1 MPPLKFDTG
10 QSFNSGFSRR
20 RLPLAEL
27 TQTDSQTRH
36 SIRQI
41 PPSSLAAEVR
51 RFFTNGKQDVILGFS
66 KNPLNELNHRRYEV
80 GSNKLIDIAR
90 KGRRAIA
97 KWRRA
102 NPDVLLLLTD
112 ADLQDVDLRGANLKR
127 ADLTG
132 ANLRGANLI
141 GAQLS
146 EADLTRAD
154 LRGARLTK
162 ADFYSAR
169 LFKATLDNAEAGG
182 TYFRR
187 ADMTEADCSGADLTK
202 ADLREVNF
210 RNGTLAGASLVGADL
225 SFAKLAGV
233 DIRDAVIGWSTLGHV
248 DLSHLIGLD
257 QVKHVG
263 PSSIGLDTAR
273 LSHSKMSEP
282 FLQGC
287 GISEGVIQ
295 NWKSL
300 FGHPTEEF
308 SCFIRFAPDD
318 ESFARHLAEHAQAK
332 GLRCW
337 LDEMPNSSKDR
348 RSRSAPT
355 SYETTERVLLCSSKA
370 SLSSWWVNDE
380 IARLADREKQNKA
393 DTGRSIRF
401 FFPLNLDGYMFSGDW
416 KHAQEKLIAKQAIDF
431 VGWRRNKEKFDQEL
445 TKLVQYMIGEKR

>member
-1 MPPLKFDTG
+1 MKVDTG
-10 QSFNSGFSRR
+10 QSFDSGFPRR
-20 RLPLAEL
+20 RLPLTEL
-27 TQTDSQTRH
+27 TQTDSDTWREL
-36 SIRQI
+36 RQI
-41 PPSSLAAEVR
+41 PPLRASSIHG
-51 RFFTNGKQDVILGFS
+51 RFFTNRERNVILNDNQTS
-66 KNPLNELNHRRYEV
+66 ASEHPDRRYPV
-80 GSNKLIDIAR
+80 GSTRLIDVA
-90 KGRRAIA
+90 KQGRVALA
-97 KWRRA
+97 KWRRS

-132 ANLRGANLI
+132 ADLRGANLI

-162 ADFYSAR
+162 ADFYAAR

-182 TYFRR
+182 AYLRR
-187 ADMTEADCSGADLTK
+187 ADMTEADCSGTDLTK
-202 ADLREVNF
+202 ADLREVNL

-225 SFAKLAGV
+225 SFARLAGTDV
-233 DIRDAVIGWSTLGHV
+233 TEATLGWATLGHV
-248 DLSHLIGLD
+248 DLSQVIGLD
-257 QVKHVG
+257 HVRHVG

-273 LSHSKMSEP
+273 ISHARMSET

-300 FGHPTEEF
+300 FGHPAEEF

-337 LDEMPNSSKDR
+337 LDEMPYSARDR
-348 RSRSAPT
+348 RARSAPT
-355 SYETTERVLLCSSKA
+355 TYETTERVLLCSSKA
-370 SLSSWWVNDE
+370 SLTSWWINDE
-380 IARLADREKQNKA
+380 ISRLADREQKHQD
-393 DTGRSIRF
+393 DTGQRVRF
-401 FFPLNLDGYMFSGDW
+401 FYPLNLDGFMFSGDW
-416 KHAQEKLIAKQAIDF
+416 KHPKEKQIARQAIDF
-431 VGWRRNKEKFDQEL
+431 VGWRRNKDKFDQEL
-445 TKLVQYMIGEKR
+445 TRLIQFMVTESR

>member
-1 MPPLKFDTG
+1 MAK
-10 QSFNSGFSRR
+10 
-20 RLPLAEL
+20 
-27 TQTDSQTRH
+27 
-36 SIRQI
+36 
-41 PPSSLAAEVR
+41 
-51 RFFTNGKQDVILGFS
+51 
-66 KNPLNELNHRRYEV
+66 
-80 GSNKLIDIAR
+80 SNLIDIA
-90 KGRRAIA
+90 KSGRAAIA

-132 ANLRGANLI
+132 ADLRGANLI
-141 GAQLS
+141 GAQLA

-162 ADFYSAR
+162 ADFYAAR

-210 RNGTLAGASLVGADL
+210 RNGTLSGASLVGADL

-233 DIRDAVIGWSTLGHV
+233 DIRDAILGWSSLGHV
-248 DLSHLIGLD
+248 DLSQLIGLD
-257 QVKHVG
+257 QVKHIG
-263 PSSIGLDTAR
+263 PSSVGLDTAR
-273 LSHSKMSEP
+273 LSHSKMSEA

-300 FGHPTEEF
+300 FGHPAEEF
-308 SCFIRFAPDD
+308 SCFVRFAPDD
-318 ESFARHLAEHAQAK
+318 ESFARHLAESAQAK

-337 LDEMPNSSKDR
+337 LDEMPKSAKER
-348 RSRSAPT
+348 RARSAPT
-355 SYETTERVLLCSSKA
+355 NYETTERVLICSSKA
-370 SLSSWWVNDE
+370 CLSSWWINDE
-380 IARLADREKQNKA
+380 MTRLNAREKQHKK
-393 DTGRSIRF
+393 DTGKSVRF
-401 FFPLNLDGYMFSGDW
+401 FFPLNLDGFMFSGDW
-416 KHAQEKLIAKQAIDF
+416 KHAQEKQIAKQAIDF

-445 TKLVQYMIGEKR
+445 AKLVQFMVAENR

>member
-1 MPPLKFDTG
+1 VGNTK
-10 QSFNSGFSRR
+10 
-20 RLPLAEL
+20 
-27 TQTDSQTRH
+27 
-36 SIRQI
+36 QI
-41 PPSSLAAEVR
+41 EVV
-51 RFFTNGKQDVILGFS
+51 K
-66 KNPLNELNHRRYEV
+66 H
-80 GSNKLIDIAR
+80 
-90 KGRRAIA
+90 GRVALA
-97 KWRRA
+97 KWRRD

-112 ADLQDVDLRGANLKR
+112 ADLQDADLRGANLKR

-132 ANLRGANLI
+132 ADLRGANLI

-162 ADFYSAR
+162 ADFYAAR

-182 TYFRR
+182 VYLRR

-233 DIRDAVIGWSTLGHV
+233 DFQDAVLGWSTLGHV
-248 DLSHLIGLD
+248 DLKQVVGLD
-257 QVKHVG
+257 QIRHVG

-273 LSHSKMSEP
+273 ISHSKLTET

-295 NWKSL
+295 HWKSL
-300 FGHPTEEF
+300 FGHPAEEF

-318 ESFARHLAEHAQAK
+318 ESFARHLAERAQAR

-337 LDEMPNSSKDR
+337 LDEMPNSPKDR
-348 RSRSAPT
+348 RVRSAPT
-355 SYETTERVLLCSSKA
+355 NYETTERVLLCASKA

-380 IARLADREKQNKA
+380 IARLTTREKRHKE
-393 DTGRSIRF
+393 DTGHPVRF
-401 FFPLNLDGYMFSGDW
+401 FFPLNLDGFMFSGDW
-416 KHAQEKLIAKQAIDF
+416 KHAQEKQIAKLAIEF
-431 VGWRRNKEKFDQEL
+431 VGWRRNNDKFDLEL
-445 TKLVQYMIGEKR
+445 TKLIQFMVSESR

>member
-1 MPPLKFDTG
+1 M
-10 QSFNSGFSRR
+10 
-20 RLPLAEL
+20 
-27 TQTDSQTRH
+27 
-36 SIRQI
+36 
-41 PPSSLAAEVR
+41 
-51 RFFTNGKQDVILGFS
+51 
-66 KNPLNELNHRRYEV
+66 
-80 GSNKLIDIAR
+80 GSNKLIEIAK
-90 KGRRAIA
+90 KGRTAIA

-132 ANLRGANLI
+132 ADLRGANLI

-162 ADFYSAR
+162 ADFYAAR

-202 ADLREVNF
+202 ADMREVNL

-233 DIRDAVIGWSTLGHV
+233 DMRDAVIGWSTLGHV
-248 DLSHLIGLD
+248 DLSQIIGID
-257 QVKHVG
+257 QLKHAG

-273 LSHSKMSEP
+273 LSHSKMSEE

-300 FGHPTEEF
+300 FGHPTEEY

-318 ESFARHLAEHAQAK
+318 ESFARHLAKHAQAK

-348 RSRSAPT
+348 RARSAPT

-380 IARLADREKQNKA
+380 VVRLAAREKQHKE

-401 FFPLNLDGYMFSGDW
+401 FFPLNLDGFMFSGDW
-416 KHAQEKLIAKQAIDF
+416 KHAQEKQIAKQAIDF
-431 VGWRRNKEKFDQEL
+431 VGWRRNKDKFDQEL
-445 TKLVQYMIGEKR
+445 TKLVQYMVSENR